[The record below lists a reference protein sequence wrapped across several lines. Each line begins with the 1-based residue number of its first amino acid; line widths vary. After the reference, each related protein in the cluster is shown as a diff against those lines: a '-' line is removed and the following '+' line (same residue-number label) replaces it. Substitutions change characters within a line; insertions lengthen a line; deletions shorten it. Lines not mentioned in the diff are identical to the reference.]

1 MKQMTTVMI
10 RMIGMMVSQLKHRNG
25 MTMILSANS
34 GDRHGRQNKP
44 VSRQC
49 NNLRQNFMGDSGR
62 QYFSIT
68 FKRN

>member
-1 MKQMTTVMI
+1 
-10 RMIGMMVSQLKHRNG
+10 MIGMMVSQLKHRNG

-34 GDRHGRQNKP
+34 GDRHGRQNNP

-49 NNLRQNFMGDSGR
+49 NNLRQNFMGDRGR

>member
-1 MKQMTTVMI
+1 MTTVMI
-10 RMIGMMVSQLKHRNG
+10 RMIGMIVSQLKHRNG

-49 NNLRQNFMGDSGR
+49 NNLKQNFMEDSGR